1 MFSKIDDLLEERFSY
16 EDDEYAICPY
26 DDNGISLE
34 SAITQLF
41 KDEGFADNEFS
52 VEMST
57 VYSSTAFDLGYV
69 SVAYMDWG
77 KLYHEV
83 YEFESK

>member
-1 MFSKIDDLLEERFSY
+1 MFNKIDDMIEERFSY

-26 DDNGISLE
+26 DDNGVSLE
-34 SAITQLF
+34 NAIIQLF

-52 VEMST
+52 VEMNT
-57 VYSSTAFDLGYV
+57 IYSSTAFDLGYV

-83 YEFESK
+83 YEYESK

>member
-1 MFSKIDDLLEERFSY
+1 MFNKIDDMIEIRFMD
-16 EDDEYAICPY
+16 EDTIYPY
-26 DDNGISLE
+26 DDDGVSLE
-34 SAITQLF
+34 DAIIQLF
-41 KDEGFADNEFS
+41 KEEGFADSEFS
-52 VEMST
+52 VEMNT

>member
-1 MFSKIDDLLEERFSY
+1 MFTKIDDMIEERFSY
-16 EDDEYAICPY
+16 EDAICPY
-26 DDNGISLE
+26 DDNGVSLE
-34 SAITQLF
+34 NAIIQLF

-52 VEMST
+52 VEMNT
-57 VYSSTAFDLGYV
+57 IYSSTAFDFGYV

-83 YEFESK
+83 YEYESK